1 VVLVRWMAVAGGM
14 ALLVSYALLRDHGR
28 AIAATACI
36 LVASAPQYFRLVTQ
50 TVGSDVPFF
59 LASVSTLLLA
69 SRLSTCDVPWRR
81 AWLSTLCALALLS
94 AVLLRSVG
102 IALVGGLSWWLVLS
116 WWRRPDHRW
125 DLVRRFALPLGA
137 GITAQAAWMVWT
149 RAMRIASSAGSDA
162 GYAGHLWLKDAHRR
176 DLGVASVGDIA
187 TRIADNAIRYSAILA
202 ETLLRRDWIAPV
214 WFSPA
219 VVVPAVLV
227 ALGLGVRVWRRGTF
241 AEWYFLA
248 YVAIYLLWPYN
259 EGFRFV
265 VPVLPLA
272 FAYLFEGGLWATKF
286 VRGHAPAS
294 GWGLTVVLLGLA
306 AASAASV
313 VYAAPS
319 SRQVQATAMIWFGAG
334 AAVGLLTWRAARGDA
349 DRRRPRR
356 RPSRARASRAG
367 PPAGPSGCSP
377 SSASPRRAL
386 SGARTCHPIP

>member
-1 VVLVRWMAVAGGM
+1 VKNAGSLLRALVVLSIALSTVMAVLLYQRTESYAWDSSVYIGLARSLLERGAYDFNFEPHTFYPPGLPLLLAAIASFSSLDFVVLVRWMAVAGGS
-14 ALLVSYALLRDHGR
+14 ALLVSYVLLRDHGR
-28 AIAATACI
+28 AIAAAACI

-81 AWLSTLCALALLS
+81 AWLSVLCALALVS

-116 WWRRPDHRW
+116 WWRRPGHRG

-137 GITAQAAWMVWT
+137 GIAAQGAWMVWT

-162 GYAGHLWLKDAHRR
+162 GYGGHLWLKDAHRHE
-176 DLGVASVGDIA
+176 LGVASVGDIA

-202 ETLLRRDWIAPV
+202 ETLLRRDWIDPV

-227 ALGLGVRVWRRGTF
+227 VLGLGVRVWRRGTC
-241 AEWYFLA
+241 AEWYFIA

-259 EGFRFV
+259 EGLRRAR
-265 VPVLPLA
+265 LA
-272 FAYLFEGGLWATKF
+272 
-286 VRGHAPAS
+286 P
-294 GWGLTVVLLGLA
+294 
-306 AASAASV
+306 
-313 VYAAPS
+313 
-319 SRQVQATAMIWFGAG
+319 
-334 AAVGLLTWRAARGDA
+334 
-349 DRRRPRR
+349 RPRLSLR
-356 RPSRARASRAG
+356 GGRVGGKARA
-367 PPAGPSGCSP
+367 
-377 SSASPRRAL
+377 
-386 SGARTCHPIP
+386 